1 MLLWSNTRITICIAV
16 FSDVNEC
23 KNSPCSQ
30 QCENSP
36 GSYRCLCN
44 KGFSFNADKG
54 TCEGEI
60 VHSVKTR
67 YLCNTF
73 SIDTGTCEGKVVG
86 SVKTPLVA
94 TTVSVT
100 LSAQTQ
106 ALVKL
111 R

>member
-1 MLLWSNTRITICIAV
+1 MTICIAV

-44 KGFSFNADKG
+44 KGYSFN
-54 TCEGEI
+54 T
-60 VHSVKTR
+60 
-67 YLCNTF
+67 
-73 SIDTGTCEGKVVG
+73 DTGTCEGKVVNCL
-86 SVKTPLVA
+86 KTTLVA
-94 TTVSVT
+94 TSACVT
-100 LSAQTQ
+100 RGSHSTQTQ
-106 ALVKL
+106 AIVKI